1 MAKIIIEIDDEVIAD
16 ALSQIVSSGTSKTAK
31 PSGKAA
37 KAEPEEEEEDY
48 TPADIKEMCAE
59 LKELTDA
66 KTLKEVLSEYD
77 VTTPAK
83 AMKLEDDDLQ
93 DLGEDLAEAIDEAS
107 DGEEEEAEEEIT
119 VDAVKEAVQAYTKS
133 EGKEASQEI
142 LEEYNIKSVRGLN
155 KLDADDLAEL
165 FAAVT
170 E

>member
-107 DGEEEEAEEEIT
+107 DGEEAEEEIT